1 MRIVSGRVAP
11 LAVAAATVAVLLQGG
26 ASDAQTVRSQPTLT
40 QLVAQ
45 AKKLTNEVDSLG
57 QQYDGLRIQLA
68 HAKSEV
74 RIAKLAADR
83 AQRAMEGSQKAVAQ
97 LAAMGYMNG
106 GMDLTLQMLTSG
118 DPEHFLGQASTVEQ
132 LNAEA
137 GMRLSTLQK
146 EQIAAARAQV
156 TAKEQIAT
164 ANQLQSEIN
173 GKVKSIHAKLA
184 LLNSSAMT
192 QAMAIFEKTGSYPD
206 VVLPEATTVG
216 ITALRAALT
225 QRGKPYV
232 WGAAG
237 PDSYDCSG
245 LVVWAFAQEGISLPH
260 YTGSL
265 WNSGMHVSQADLE
278 PGDLVFF
285 GADIGHVGFYIGNG
299 LMLDA
304 PDTGAVVR
312 VEPVWWTSY
321 VGAVRIA

>member
-1 MRIVSGRVAP
+1 MP

-26 ASDAQTVRSQPTLT
+26 ASEAQTVRSQPTLT
-40 QLVAQ
+40 HLVAQ

-74 RIAKLAADR
+74 RIAELAAAR

-132 LNAEA
+132 LNTEA

-164 ANQLQSEIN
+164 ADQLQSEIN
-173 GKVKSIHAKLA
+173 GKVKAIHAKLA
-184 LLNSSAMT
+184 VLNSSAMA

-265 WNSGMHVSQADLE
+265 WNSGMHVSQSDLE
-278 PGDLVFF
+278 PGDLIFF
-285 GADIGHVGFYIGNG
+285 GADIGHVAFYIGNG

-312 VEPVWWTSY
+312 VEPVWWSSY

>member
-1 MRIVSGRVAP
+1 MP

-26 ASDAQTVRSQPTLT
+26 TSDAQTVRSQPTLT

-45 AKKLTNEVDSLG
+45 AKKLANQVDSLG

-74 RIAKLAADR
+74 RIARLAAVR
-83 AQRAMEGSQKAVAQ
+83 AQQAMNGSQKAVGQ
-97 LAAMGYMNG
+97 LAALGYMNG
-106 GMDLTLQMLTSG
+106 GMDVTLQMLTSG
-118 DPEHFLGQASTVEQ
+118 DPEHFLGRASTVEQ
-132 LNAEA
+132 LNNEA
-137 GMRLSTLQK
+137 TMRLTTLQK
-146 EQIAAARAQV
+146 EQIAAERARV
-156 TAKEQIAT
+156 TANEQIAT

-173 GKVKSIHAKLA
+173 GKVKSIKAKLA
-184 LLNSSAMT
+184 VLNSSAMA
-192 QAMAIFEKTGSYPD
+192 QAMAVFEKTGSYPD

-216 ITALRAALT
+216 TTALRAALT

-265 WNSGMHVSQADLE
+265 WNSGMHVSQSDLE
-278 PGDLVFF
+278 PGDLIFF

-312 VEPVWWTSY
+312 VEPVWWSSY
-321 VGAVRIA
+321 IGAVRIA

>member
-1 MRIVSGRVAP
+1 M
-11 LAVAAATVAVLLQGG
+11 AVLLQGG
-26 ASDAQTVRSQPTLT
+26 SSHAQTVSSQPTLT

-45 AKKLTNEVDSLG
+45 AKKLSNEVDSLG

-74 RIAKLAADR
+74 RIAKLAAVR
-83 AQRAMEGSQKAVAQ
+83 AEKAMAGSQKAVAQ

-106 GMDLTLQMLTSG
+106 GMDPALQMLTSG
-118 DPEHFLGQASTVEQ
+118 KPDLMLSQASTVEQ
-132 LNAEA
+132 LGNEA

-146 EQIAAARAQV
+146 EQLAATRAQV
-156 TAKEQIAT
+156 TAKEEIAT
-164 ANQLQSEIN
+164 ANQLQSQID
-173 GKVKSIHAKLA
+173 GKVKTIHAKLDV
-184 LLNSSAMT
+184 LNSSAMA
-192 QAMAIFEKTGSYPD
+192 QAMAVFDQTGSYPD

-216 ITALRAALT
+216 TTALRAALS

-265 WNSGMHVSQADLE
+265 WNSGMHVSQSDLE

-312 VEPVWWTSY
+312 VEPIWWSSY

>member
-1 MRIVSGRVAP
+1 VP
-11 LAVAAATVAVLLQGG
+11 LAVAAAIVAVLLQGG
-26 ASDAQTVRSQPTLT
+26 ASDAQTVRPQPTLT

-45 AKKLTNEVDSLG
+45 AKKLANEVDSLG

-74 RIAKLAADR
+74 RIARLAAIR
-83 AQRAMEGSQKAVAQ
+83 AQQAMDGSQKAVAQ

-106 GMDLTLQMLTSG
+106 GMDVTLHMLTSG

-132 LNAEA
+132 LNNEA
-137 GMRLSTLQK
+137 TMRLSTLQK
-146 EQIAAARAQV
+146 EQIAATRAQV

-173 GKVKSIHAKLA
+173 GKVKTIHAKLA
-184 LLNSSAMT
+184 VLNSSAMA
-192 QAMAIFEKTGSYPD
+192 QAMSIFEKTGSYPD

-265 WNSGMHVSQADLE
+265 WNSGMHVSQSDLE
-278 PGDLVFF
+278 PGDLIFF
-285 GADIGHVGFYIGNG
+285 GADIGHVAFYIGNG

-312 VEPVWWTSY
+312 VEPVWWSSY

>member
-1 MRIVSGRVAP
+1 VP
-11 LAVAAATVAVLLQGG
+11 LAIAAATVAVLLQGG
-26 ASDAQTVRSQPTLT
+26 ASHAQTARLQPTLK

-45 AKKLTNEVDSLG
+45 AKKLSNEVDSLG

-74 RIAKLAADR
+74 RIARLAAKR
-83 AQRAMEGSQKAVAQ
+83 AQQALAGSQKAVAQ

-106 GMDLTLQMLTSG
+106 GMDPTLQMLTSG
-118 DPEHFLGQASTVEQ
+118 DPEHFLGQASTVQQ

-146 EQIAAARAQV
+146 EQIAAVRAQV

-164 ANQLQSEIN
+164 ANQLQAEIN

-184 LLNSSAMT
+184 VLNSSAMAE
-192 QAMAIFEKTGSYPD
+192 AMKVFQQTGSYPD
-206 VVLPEATTVG
+206 VVLPEASTVG

-245 LVVWAFAQEGISLPH
+245 LVMWAFAQEGISLPH

-278 PGDLVFF
+278 PGDLIFF
-285 GADIGHVGFYIGNG
+285 GADIGHVAFYIGNG

-312 VEPVWWTSY
+312 VEPIWWSSY

>member
-1 MRIVSGRVAP
+1 
-11 LAVAAATVAVLLQGG
+11 VAVLLQGG
-26 ASDAQTVRSQPTLT
+26 ASDAQTVSSQPTLA

-45 AKKLTNEVDSLG
+45 AKKLSNEVDDLG

-68 HAKSEV
+68 HAKFEV
-74 RIAKLAADR
+74 GIAKLAAAR

-118 DPEHFLGQASTVEQ
+118 DPAHLLGQASTVQQ

-137 GMRLSTLQK
+137 SMRLSTLQK
-146 EQIAAARAQV
+146 EQIAATRAQV

-173 GKVKSIHAKLA
+173 SKVKLIHSKLDV
-184 LLNSSAMT
+184 LNSSAMA
-192 QAMAIFEKTGSYPD
+192 QAMAIFNQTGNYPD

-237 PDSYDCSG
+237 PDAYDCSG

-304 PDTGAVVR
+304 PNSGAVVR
-312 VEPVWWTSY
+312 VEPIWWSSY

>member
-1 MRIVSGRVAP
+1 M
-11 LAVAAATVAVLLQGG
+11 AAATVAVLLQGG
-26 ASDAQTVRSQPTLT
+26 ASDAQTVSSQPTLK

-45 AKKLTNEVDSLG
+45 AKQLSNEVDALG

-74 RIAKLAADR
+74 RIANLAATR
-83 AQRAMEGSQKAVAQ
+83 AEQAMRGSQKAVAQ

-118 DPEHFLGQASTVEQ
+118 DPDHLLGQASTVEQ
-132 LNAEA
+132 LNNEA
-137 GMRLSTLQK
+137 TMRLTTLQK
-146 EQIAAARAQV
+146 EQIAAERARV
-156 TAKEQIAT
+156 TANEQIAT

-173 GKVKSIHAKLA
+173 GKVKSIKAKLA
-184 LLNSSAMT
+184 VLNSSAMA
-192 QAMAIFEKTGSYPD
+192 QAMAVFEKTGSYPD

-216 ITALRAALT
+216 TTALRAALT

-265 WNSGMHVSQADLE
+265 WNSGMHVSQSDLE
-278 PGDLVFF
+278 PGDLIFF
-285 GADIGHVGFYIGNG
+285 GADIGHVAFYIGNG